1 MALASSSEL
10 AQLNKRQKSR
20 EQESASRLKQAGV
33 PRTGS
38 RDGHAIPLDDVY
50 RRETNVTH
58 MPDVV
63 SKVT

>member
-1 MALASSSEL
+1 MAIASSSEL

-38 RDGHAIPLDDVY
+38 RDGQS
-50 RRETNVTH
+50 NVTH